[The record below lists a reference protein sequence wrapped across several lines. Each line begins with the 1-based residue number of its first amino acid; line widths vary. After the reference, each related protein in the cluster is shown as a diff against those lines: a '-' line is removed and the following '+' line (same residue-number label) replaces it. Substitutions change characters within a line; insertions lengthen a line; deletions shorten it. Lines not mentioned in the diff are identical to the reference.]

1 MKTIANISRISE
13 ITMVLVKYGFGDVLR
28 RMDLPVKN
36 LGRKISSA
44 VDPDI
49 DIHKRIRLALEE
61 LGPTFVKMGQMLS
74 MRPELLPAPLISE
87 LSHLQ
92 DNVDPLPFEV
102 IEKVLRDEFDQPFE
116 GLFKH
121 FKPEPVASAS
131 LSQVH
136 RAVLAET
143 DLPVAVKVRRPG
155 IADRVEV
162 DLDILAMVAQ
172 QAHDNIDALQVYD
185 LPGIV
190 KANRRS
196 LLREIDFLR
205 EARYIKVA
213 RAKLDHDET
222 IYIPA
227 VYSEYSTEKVLI
239 TEFVQGEKITPE
251 IQLSDHHRP
260 ILAKAGIE
268 SFVIQILKQ
277 GFYHADP
284 HPGNMLITDDC
295 RLCLMD
301 WGMVGRLT
309 EDERNELLFIVQ
321 AVTDRDA
328 HGLTD
333 MLLNMT
339 TLLSDTINR
348 SHLEKDLTDLMDVY
362 LSIPLKEVRVK
373 TMLLDFVEVI
383 RNHELRLPSD
393 LSMVIKALMT
403 VEGTARMLF
412 PEMDVISEAEPHI
425 RDLVADRY
433 SADRIRKG
441 LQNNMADL
449 LALQRHLPKSFSAI
463 VKQVESGKLGIQFKH
478 KNLDSFQNVL
488 ESSFNRLTLGI
499 VLGAM
504 IIGSSMIITTGVKPL
519 LFGYPALGMIGYL
532 IAAVIGLWLIVI
544 IIRRQNY

>member
-13 ITMVLVKYGFGDVLR
+13 ITMVLVKYGFGDVLG

-44 VDPDI
+44 IDPEI
-49 DIHKRIRLALEE
+49 DIHERIRLALEE

-74 MRPELLPAPLISE
+74 MRPELLPAPLINE

-102 IEKVLRDEFDQPFE
+102 IESVLEDEYDQPLG
-116 GLFKH
+116 GLFKD

-172 QAHDNIDALQVYD
+172 QAHDNIEALKVYD
-185 LPGIV
+185 FPGIV
-190 KANRRS
+190 NANRQT

-213 RAKLDHDET
+213 RAKLEHDET
-222 IYIPA
+222 IQIPA

-239 TEFVQGEKITPE
+239 TEFVQGEKITPK

-268 SFVIQILKQ
+268 SLVIQILKQ

-284 HPGNMLITDDC
+284 HPGNMLVTDDG

-362 LSIPLKEVRVK
+362 LSIPLQEVRV
-373 TMLLDFVEVI
+373 TNMLLDFVEVV

-433 SADRIRKG
+433 SADRIRQG

-449 LALQRHLPKSFSAI
+449 LALQRHLPRSVSSI
-463 VKQVESGKLGIQFKH
+463 VKQTENGKLGIQFKH
-478 KNLDSFQNVL
+478 KNLDAFQSVL

-504 IIGSSMIITTGVKPL
+504 IIGSSMIITTGVKPF

-532 IAAVIGLWLIVI
+532 IAALIGLWLIVI
-544 IIRRQNY
+544 IIRRQSY